1 MSFDALQNLDFA
13 SLAVLAN
20 NNSPWLFLALVIF
33 AMLQEDI
40 ATGTTALLA
49 AHGHVPVEL
58 GFGAILTGIFLC
70 DLGIFFAGWF
80 ARGHH
85 FAYALL
91 KRAKVRR
98 VRRVLKNNLIP
109 TILIT
114 RALPGMRLPTF
125 FALGFFHA
133 DPFKFTLMAG
143 GAVSLWSAFL
153 FSMTYIIGNQ
163 VLLALEGPGFWAL
176 VVALLCV
183 ILIVPRLIIKR
194 LPVVKAM
201 EGNS

>member
-1 MSFDALQNLDFA
+1 MLSLDALNSLDFA
-13 SLAVLAN
+13 SLAALAN
-20 NNSPWLFLALVIF
+20 DNSPWLFLALVIF

-40 ATGTTALLA
+40 ATATIALLA
-49 AHGHVPVEL
+49 AHGHVPVQL
-58 GFGAILTGIFLC
+58 GFSAVLTGIYIC
-70 DLGIFFAGWF
+70 DIGIFFGGWF
-80 ARGHH
+80 ARGHRY
-85 FAYALL
+85 AYGLL

-98 VRRVLKNNLIP
+98 VKRVLKNNLIP

-133 DPFKFTLMAG
+133 DPIRFILIAG

-163 VLLALEGPGFWAL
+163 VLTALEGPWFWVVVVLLLAVVL
-176 VVALLCV
+176 V
-183 ILIVPRLIIKR
+183 VPRLIIKR
-194 LPVVKAM
+194 LPVVKQM
-201 EGNS
+201 EQS

>member
-1 MSFDALQNLDFA
+1 MLSFEALQHLDMD
-13 SLAVLAN
+13 SLTALAN
-20 NNSPWLFLALVIF
+20 DNSPWLFLALVIF

-40 ATGTTALLA
+40 ATATTALLA
-49 AHGHVPVEL
+49 AHGHLPAQL

-70 DLGIFFAGWF
+70 DLGIFASGWF

-98 VRRVLKNNLIP
+98 VRRVLRGNLIP

-133 DPFKFTLMAG
+133 DPVKFILIAG

-163 VLLALEGPGFWAL
+163 VLTALEGPGFWAL
-176 VVALLCV
+176 VALLLGLV
-183 ILIVPRLIIKR
+183 LVLPRLIIKR
-194 LPVVKAM
+194 LPGVK
-201 EGNS
+201 EL